1 MSART
6 TRTTGGQISMTA
18 SSALTSSICTDD
30 PLSSLV
36 TAPTPTLVIRLGD
49 RSGVPFVLV
58 PGARP
63 AQPRPQEP
71 AQAQLE
77 ERPEVLLD
85 QPQEPA
91 PPALEESSDNLAGQ
105 PREPAPTELEE
116 NSEALVDDPQEPAPA
131 EPENE
136 PAPNSRPIELIIDS
150 LPNHRLSEPIHATVN
165 SLGDA
170 IFTASMRDLDI
181 AATGHS
187 IAEALLLL
195 KEHIDSTFDDLN
207 HRLPRLTSEQKTTLQ
222 ILQTYIAAPSARSK
236 WF

>member
-6 TRTTGGQISMTA
+6 TRTNGGQIFMTA
-18 SSALTSSICTDD
+18 SSALTSSIDTDD
-30 PLSSLV
+30 PLLSLV

-49 RSGVPFVLV
+49 RSGVPFVLA

-63 AQPRPQEP
+63 APPRPQEP

-77 ERPEVLLD
+77 ERPEALRD

-91 PPALEESSDNLAGQ
+91 PPALEESSANLVDQ
-105 PREPAPTELEE
+105 LREPAPTELEE
-116 NSEALVDDPQEPAPA
+116 SSAALVDDPQEPAAA
-131 EPENE
+131 ELEEE
-136 PAPNSRPIELIIDS
+136 PAPNSRPIELIVDS
-150 LPNHRLSEPIHATVN
+150 LPNHTLSEPIHATVN

-170 IFTASMRDLDI
+170 IFTASMRDLDL
-181 AATGHS
+181 AATGNS
-187 IAEALLLL
+187 IAEALLML
-195 KEHIDSTFDDLN
+195 KEQIGSTFDDLN